1 MLIAY
6 ITFFKMEK
14 KLHRTYSKSEGKRMI
29 GSPARCFSAYSTINE
44 SINNQK
50 YTYNKNAATLT
61 SGCIKTEFN
70 FYEIHK

>member
-14 KLHRTYSKSEGKRMI
+14 KLHRTYGKSESVRMI
-29 GSPARCFSAYSTINE
+29 GSHAGHYSSCSAINE
-44 SINNQK
+44 SINKQK

-61 SGCIKTEFN
+61 SGCIKN
-70 FYEIHK
+70 RI